1 MSTYRDLGEIS
12 ELLGVSPTK
21 LRRWID
27 RLEIVPAVRVA
38 HGRHL
43 FDDLSVQLLQG
54 IKEHLDA
61 GWELSKLVRMF
72 GSSSGQRLAAP
83 PELPLA
89 EGGGSRPP
97 LHDELRALH
106 QRLDQLFEEVAGV
119 RREVAQRETEYQA
132 LMEALARMATA
143 MSVNTAMLEQL
154 DERLPSV
161 LLRRN

>member
-1 MSTYRDLGEIS
+1 
-12 ELLGVSPTK
+12 
-21 LRRWID
+21 
-27 RLEIVPAVRVA
+27 
-38 HGRHL
+38 
-43 FDDLSVQLLQG
+43 
-54 IKEHLDA
+54 
-61 GWELSKLVRMF
+61 MF

-89 EGGGSRPP
+89 EEGGTRAP
-97 LHDELRALH
+97 LREELQALH
-106 QRLDQLFEEVAGV
+106 KRLDQLFEEVAGV

-143 MSVNTAMLEQL
+143 MSVNTAMLEEL